1 MYSFPLVSTC
11 SSGRVF
17 AVHSAVCAK
26 RPSPRERYHSHSF
39 LNYSSYSNFFSPPLH
54 SFPSFFPP
62 FTFPISLLAPRLL
75 PDFILQLWRKAT
87 AVRKNQRATLSLHW
101 FPITPCIHSPGPLAF
116 HLFNDSALLLHV
128 LPSSLFPSGN
138 AASPLHANKQKQ
150 KESRKAKVSTQ
161 VMLLHCITPT
171 AWIKRT

>member
-39 LNYSSYSNFFSPPLH
+39 LHYSSYSNFFSPALH
-54 SFPSFFPP
+54 SFSSFFPP
-62 FTFPISLLAPRLL
+62 FTFPISLLAPRFYL
-75 PDFILQLWRKAT
+75 A
-87 AVRKNQRATLSLHW
+87 AVEKSHGCKKKSASSLSLHW
-101 FPITPCIHSPGPLAF
+101 FPITPCIHSTGPLAF

-128 LPSSLFPSGN
+128 LSSSLFPSGN

-150 KESRKAKVSTQ
+150 KESRKAKVNTQ

>member
-17 AVHSAVCAK
+17 AVYSAVCAK
-26 RPSPRERYHSHSF
+26 RPSPRERYHSH
-39 LNYSSYSNFFSPPLH
+39 NYSSYSNFFSPPLH
-54 SFPSFFPP
+54 SFPFPSFFPP
-62 FTFPISLLAPRLL
+62 STFPISLLAPRLL

-87 AVRKNQRATLSLHW
+87 AVRKNQQATLSLHW

-116 HLFNDSALLLHV
+116 HLFNDSALLLYV
-128 LPSSLFPSGN
+128 LSSSPFPSGN

-150 KESRKAKVSTQ
+150 KESRKAKVNTHIF
-161 VMLLHCITPT
+161 LHYITPIMYT
-171 AWIKRT
+171 AG